1 MKAVMKVSMA
11 AFLIVLMV
19 AGVTYGQD
27 KLRVFTGILPQK
39 FFVEQI
45 GKGAVDVDV
54 MVQPGASPHT
64 YEPRPQQMVA
74 ISRAK
79 LYFAIGVQFENVWLK
94 RIASSNPSMKIIKTH
109 EGIERVPMMGHDHEE
124 EGGHQGHSHEG
135 SAPDPHIW
143 LSPPLVLIQARNIL
157 SALQE
162 ADPSNFDLYEANYR
176 DLVSRVI
183 SIDSELRNIF
193 KDKKGIS
200 FMVFHPAWGYFARA
214 YGLSQIPVEIEGK
227 EPKPSQLQ
235 RLIQD
240 AKARNVKVIFT
251 QPQFSTRSA
260 EQVAREIGG
269 QVITVDPLALDWVEN
284 MREVAEKFKAGLR

>member
-1 MKAVMKVSMA
+1 MKVSMA